1 MKSQTEDTCP
11 LCGGHKEKG
20 TTTFTCDLD
29 HGVVVVRQVPAMVCD
44 QCHAEW
50 MDDAVAEELEAIVND
65 ARQRQ
70 LMVEVTTLAKAS

>member
-1 MKSQTEDTCP
+1 MRLPTNDTCP

-20 TTTFTCDLD
+20 ATTLTCDLGY
-29 HGVVVVRQVPAMVCD
+29 GVVVVRQVPAMVCD

-50 MDDAVAEELEAIVND
+50 MDDAVAEELEGIVND

-70 LMVEVTTLAKAS
+70 LMVEVTTLVKAS